1 MKKLTKKMLCLV
13 LAVLFVASVFA
24 GCNNNPATESSAPSG
39 DGSSATT
46 SGGGSN
52 ADREKVNITFSQPS
66 TGIDNPD
73 RWGDDPIKKAIEEAV
88 NIELTWHSGSDG
100 YETKLE
106 TDLMGGRA
114 PDLFC
119 NYGELEKT
127 SKWIDEGMVTNIGE
141 IIKADPERYPIL
153 NMIINSPTY
162 RMYNEYYSGDPDT
175 TYALYALTANISWA
189 GVSVYNKALMNQAGF
204 EEAPKTVD
212 EFVEFANTL
221 GEQGVI
227 GWWPRNNKL
236 ANTAGLNEMDKT
248 ICAPNGTTMMPPSG
262 NAWEGFQPVDP
273 ENVEGEWKLMTTSE
287 ETKECIKILA
297 DMYAKG
303 GLDNSIGTKD
313 DFAGATDDFVAGK
326 IGAVNY
332 GFSSYGQYDWI
343 VTDKWLNGNPDG
355 SYEDLV
361 LGTPLSGDA
370 GMAVSYNAPYWMGFN
385 WFIPDSCENPERVL
399 DLIEFIAT
407 DAGQSLIFDGTED
420 MFTVDADG
428 NITRDADKWKEVND
442 IYNVV
447 DGRTQYLWFIYLF
460 AGSQE
465 KLELE
470 SATDWYEASMN
481 TIKVDRYPEGPQKD
495 YGTGVLDSYGLDAY
509 GELPAYFTIIPY
521 SDEANEIRT
530 QLADITLRYIPAF
543 IAGQK
548 DIDAEWDAYVAEYEA
563 AGAAQ
568 IEQEFNEGIQTAK
581 AAYDSYQK

>member
-1 MKKLTKKMLCLV
+1 MVDIATDASVKPASHPKPLRVGLDIGSTTVKAVVLDQSDSLGDTLFSDYRRHHANVRATVAGLLVDIHKKLVDL
-13 LAVLFVASVFA
+13 
-24 GCNNNPATESSAPSG
+24 GRG
-39 DGSSATT
+39 DEPIRLSITG
-46 SGGGSN
+46 SGGLAL
-52 ADREKVNITFSQPS
+52 ADNLHVPFIQEVIAETEA
-66 TGIDNPD
+66 IDKEYPQAD
-73 RWGDDPIKKAIEEAV
+73 VI
-88 NIELTWHSGSDG
+88 IELGGEDAKITYLKPTPEQRMNGSCAGGTGAFIDQMS
-100 YETKLE
+100 TLLD
-106 TDLMGGRA
+106 TDA
-114 PDLFC
+114 
-119 NYGELEKT
+119 
-127 SKWIDEGMVTNIGE
+127 
-141 IIKADPERYPIL
+141 
-153 NMIINSPTY
+153 
-162 RMYNEYYSGDPDT
+162 
-175 TYALYALTANISWA
+175 
-189 GVSVYNKALMNQAGF
+189 
-204 EEAPKTVD
+204 
-212 EFVEFANTL
+212 
-221 GEQGVI
+221 
-227 GWWPRNNKL
+227 
-236 ANTAGLNEMDKT
+236 AGLNEMDKT

-481 TIKVDRYPEGPQKD
+481 TIKVDRYPEGPQKE

>member
-1 MKKLTKKMLCLV
+1 MRKNAKKLLALV
-13 LAVLFVASVFA
+13 LALLFSMSALA
-24 GCNNNPATESSAPSG
+24 GCNNTPATESSAPSG
-39 DGSSATT
+39 DGSSATQ
-46 SGGGSN
+46 SDGGSN
-52 ADREKVNITFSQPS
+52 TDREKVKITFSQPN

-88 NIELTWHSGSDG
+88 NIELTWHSGADG

-127 SKWIDEGMVTNIGE
+127 SKWIEQGMVTNIGE

-153 NMIINSPTY
+153 NKMINSPTY
-162 RMYNEYYSGDPDT
+162 RMWNDYYGGDADT
-175 TYALYALTANISWA
+175 TYALYAMSALKSWA
-189 GVSVYNKALMNQAGF
+189 GAPVYNKALLNQAGF
-204 EEAPKTVD
+204 EEAPETVD
-212 EFVEFANTL
+212 EFVEFANNL

-248 ICAPNGTTMMPPSG
+248 ICSPNGTTMMPPTGS
-262 NAWEGFQPVDP
+262 AWEGFRPVDP
-273 ENVEGEWKLMTTSE
+273 ENVEGEWKLMTTSD
-287 ETKECIKILA
+287 ETKEAVKILA
-297 DMYAKG
+297 DMYTKG
-303 GLDNSIGTKD
+303 GLDNSIGSKD

-326 IGAVNY
+326 IGACNY
-332 GFSSYGQYDWI
+332 GFSSYGQYDWM
-343 VTDKWLNGNPDG
+343 VTDKWLAGNPDG
-355 SYEDLV
+355 SWEDLV
-361 LGTPLSGDA
+361 LGATLTGSAGRSVTYGTPSW
-370 GMAVSYNAPYWMGFN
+370 MSYN
-385 WFIPDSCENPERVL
+385 WFIPETCENPERVL

-428 NITRDADKWKEVND
+428 NITRDAEKWREVND
-442 IYNVV
+442 IYSVV
-447 DGRTQYLWFIYLF
+447 DDRTQYLWFIYLF
-460 AGSQE
+460 YGGQQRLN
-465 KLELE
+465 LE
-470 SATDWYEASMN
+470 TTDDWYEAALN
-481 TIKVDRYPEGPQKD
+481 PVVVDRYPEGPQKE
-495 YGTGVLDSYGLDAY
+495 YGTGVLDSYGLESY
-509 GELPAYFTIIPY
+509 GELPPYFNIIPFT
-521 SDEANEIRT
+521 SEANEIRT
-530 QLADITLRYIPAF
+530 QLADITLRYVPAF

-568 IEQEFNEGIQTAK
+568 VEQEFNEGIASAK